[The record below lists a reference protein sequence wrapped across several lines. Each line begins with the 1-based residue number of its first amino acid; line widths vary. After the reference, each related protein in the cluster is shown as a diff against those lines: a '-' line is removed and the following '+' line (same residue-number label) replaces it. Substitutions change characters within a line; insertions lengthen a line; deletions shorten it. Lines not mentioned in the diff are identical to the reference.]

1 MRACIS
7 YEMNKQEEKTE
18 LLTWHSSYSLY
29 VAENKIVH
37 VSNVY
42 GVVVM
47 LPNQATKGY
56 LRDLELKFR
65 HFTVIHFA
73 FKNRAITHHKR

>member
-7 YEMNKQEEKTE
+7 YEINKQEGKKTE

-29 VAENKIVH
+29 VAENKIVQ

-47 LPNQATKGY
+47 LPNQAIKDYIRG
-56 LRDLELKFR
+56 LELKFQ

-73 FKNRAITHHKR
+73 FKIER